1 MKIKLDGFII
11 ALCVSIAIGYFFPEL
26 YTAGEGIYFSWITTI
41 GVSLIF
47 FFYGL
52 KLSFGQIKQS
62 LKNWKVHVLIQLATF
77 VLFPLLVLPF
87 YPLVKSD
94 IQHSFWLSF
103 LFLAALPSTVSSSV
117 VMVSIARGN
126 IPSAIF
132 NASISGLIGIV
143 ITPLWMQFFLEFGE
157 LNVFKDVYWGLIRE
171 IIIPVFL
178 GMILQKFY
186 GSWAVRNSKNISL
199 FDKAVILLIVY
210 GSFAESFVS
219 GVFNTVDANYLILVL
234 IGSIVLFFVIYGL
247 LFLLVKYVFRFDIE
261 DQITVLFCGSK
272 KSLTHGSVFG
282 KFLFVNSPNAG
293 LLFLPLMIFH
303 AFQILI
309 VTIIAQRYH
318 KRVD

>member
-1 MKIKLDGFII
+1 MKIKFDGFII
-11 ALCVSIAIGYFFPEL
+11 ALFVSIIIGYLFPDL
-26 YTAGEGIYFSWITTI
+26 YTIGDGVYFSWITAI

-52 KLSFGQIKQS
+52 KLSFVQMKQS
-62 LKNWKVHVLIQLATF
+62 LKNWKVHLLIQFATF
-77 VLFPLLVLPF
+77 ALFPLLVLPF
-87 YPLVKSD
+87 YPLVKSE

-157 LNVFKDVYWGLIRE
+157 LNVFKDVYLGLIRE
-171 IIIPVFL
+171 IIIPVLL
-178 GMILQKFY
+178 GMALQQFY
-186 GSWAVRNSKNISL
+186 GNWATRNAKKISL
-199 FDKAVILLIVY
+199 FDKTVILLIVY

-219 GVFNTVDANYLILVL
+219 GVFNTVDTMYLTFVFIC
-234 IGSIVLFFVIYGL
+234 SIILFFVIYGL
-247 LFLLVKYVFRFDIE
+247 LFLLVKYFFRFDME

-282 KFLFVNSPNAG
+282 KFLFINSSNAG
-293 LLFLPLMIFH
+293 LLFLPLMIYH

-309 VTIIAQRYH
+309 ITIIAQRYH
-318 KRVD
+318 RRVD